1 MPLSITHHK
10 PCVIIANVF
19 VYVSEHSL
27 AFVEEAD
34 LEGEVKKKYHDR
46 ILYSYCQKAVYI
58 NL

>member
-1 MPLSITHHK
+1 
-10 PCVIIANVF
+10 VF